1 MIAPA
6 IRVTHM
12 TKPRILHSRFSATE
26 IQGKS
31 ITLFLPD
38 KQRRDAI
45 FHVEDANKSGYVC
58 KLEEVLAS
66 HNGVATMI
74 SLYLDQQA
82 YDHIQVVNNEYHLHL
97 NTPEELERILA
108 ICTPE
113 MLRKTKPAF

>member
-1 MIAPA
+1 MLCRHALL
-6 IRVTHM
+6 RM
-12 TKPRILHSRFSATE
+12 TKPRILDPRFSAAE
-26 IQGKS
+26 IHGRP

-38 KQRRDAI
+38 KLRRDAI
-45 FHVEDANKSGYVC
+45 FRVEDAHKSGYVC

-66 HNGVATMI
+66 PNGVATMI
-74 SLYLDQQA
+74 SLYLDQDA

-113 MLRKTKPAF
+113 MLRTTKPPF